1 MLFQTRS
8 NTLFYY
14 RLFFVA
20 LFLLLGVSGTGIV
33 VLEYY
38 AGIDI
43 IPTETAIDK
52 HALFTTLSV
61 MGALGF
67 FTAFIMIFLMREKRG
82 SDSDRRKLSK
92 PLDFFDRRSKTDRRS
107 I

>member
-43 IPTETAIDK
+43 IPTETAKEKQAI
-52 HALFTTLSV
+52 FTTLSV
-61 MGALGF
+61 MGALGLS
-67 FTAFIMIFLMREKRG
+67 TAFIMIFLMREKRG

-92 PLDFFDRRSKTDRRS
+92 PLDFIDRRSKTDRRS